1 MAKGMEASSYRSS
14 APDASGRV
22 AYSADEH
29 AIWAT
34 LYARQTAAIADVA
47 CDEFKHGLDLLKLS
61 PDHIPQL
68 PDVSARLKRET
79 GWEVAAVPALIPF
92 SEFFALLAAKR
103 FPAATFIRRREH
115 LDYLQEPDIFHELF
129 GHTPLLTN
137 PWFAEFTE
145 TYGRIGLAA
154 SKEDRVFLARLYW
167 FTVEF
172 RLIGDPNALNGIRIA
187 DERPATDGGAGAIAT
202 GNGLARDGRTQRAS
216 EVALNGIHAADERPA
231 TDGGAGA
238 IATGDG
244 LAGDG
249 RTQRA
254 SEVALNGIHAADE
267 RPATDGRTQPTHE
280 SALNAVTS
288 RNRLKIY
295 GGGILSSP
303 GETAYAVGPVPQ
315 RRPFDLIEVLRTPYR
330 IDILQPLYYV
340 LESFR
345 DLHALTRV
353 DLLAAVAEARRLGL
367 HAPLFPPKP
376 LAA

>member
-47 CDEFKHGLDLLKLS
+47 CDEFKYGLDLLKLS
-61 PDHIPQL
+61 PDQIPQL

-172 RLIGDPNALNGIRIA
+172 GLIGSVNALNGIHAA
-187 DERPATDGGAGAIAT
+187 DERPATNGGAGAIAT

-238 IATGDG
+238 IAPGNG
-244 LAGDG
+244 LA
-249 RTQRA
+249 R
-254 SEVALNGIHAADE
+254 
-267 RPATDGRTQPTHE
+267 DGRTQP
-280 SALNAVTS
+280 AAAAVS
-288 RNRLKIY
+288 PQSPLKIY

>member
-14 APDASGRV
+14 VPDASGRV

-61 PDHIPQL
+61 PDQIPQL

-145 TYGRIGLAA
+145 TYGRLGLAA

-172 RLIGDPNALNGIRIA
+172 GLIGRVAA
-187 DERPATDGGAGAIAT
+187 D
-202 GNGLARDGRTQRAS
+202 QRA
-216 EVALNGIHAADERPA
+216 AD
-231 TDGGAGA
+231 
-238 IATGDG
+238 
-244 LAGDG
+244 
-249 RTQRA
+249 
-254 SEVALNGIHAADE
+254 
-267 RPATDGRTQPTHE
+267 
-280 SALNAVTS
+280 
-288 RNRLKIY
+288 NRSPLKIY

-303 GETAYAVGPVPQ
+303 GETAYAVGPQPQ